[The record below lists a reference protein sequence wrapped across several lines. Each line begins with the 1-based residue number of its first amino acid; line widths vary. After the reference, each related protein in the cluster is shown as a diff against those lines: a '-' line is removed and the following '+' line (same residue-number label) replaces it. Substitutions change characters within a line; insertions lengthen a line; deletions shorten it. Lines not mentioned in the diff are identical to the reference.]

1 MGELGGASQ
10 RWMIG
15 WRNAQLRAAAGNA
28 SMVGVEVREIKWLP
42 PPQGWVKINT
52 DGAVKMTNG
61 YAGEGLWFVTIMR
74 TGWRAAL
81 AISDVRRWRKLKCG
95 AYMMAC
101 CCPGGKADRLCTGL
115 GRATRALMDRPWK
128 VKVEHVYRKGNQVA
142 DILTRLAADHERG
155 LQMFL

>member
-61 YAGEGLWFVTIMR
+61 YAGAVVRDYHEDW
-74 TGWRAAL
+74 L
-81 AISDVRRWRKLKCG
+81 AGCSRNIG
-95 AYMMAC
+95 
-101 CCPGGKADRLCTGL
+101 
-115 GRATRALMDRPWK
+115 
-128 VKVEHVYRKGNQVA
+128 
-142 DILTRLAADHERG
+142 
-155 LQMFL
+155 

>member
-61 YAGEGLWFVTIMR
+61 YAGAV
-74 TGWRAAL
+74 
-81 AISDVRRWRKLKCG
+81 VR
-95 AYMMAC
+95 
-101 CCPGGKADRLCTGL
+101 GKADRLCTGL

-142 DILTRLAADHERG
+142 DILTRLAAGHERG

>member
-42 PPQGWVKINT
+42 PPQG
-52 DGAVKMTNG
+52 G
-61 YAGEGLWFVTIMR
+61 

-81 AISDVRRWRKLKCG
+81 AISDIRRWRKLKCG

-101 CCPGGKADRLCTGL
+101 CCPG
-115 GRATRALMDRPWK
+115 
-128 VKVEHVYRKGNQVA
+128 H
-142 DILTRLAADHERG
+142 
-155 LQMFL
+155 

>member
-61 YAGEGLWFVTIMR
+61 YAGAVVRDHHEDWLAGCSRNIGCTTVEEAEMWGIHDGLLLPWPLGVR
-74 TGWRAAL
+74 Q
-81 AISDVRRWRKLKCG
+81 AILETDCLPAV
-95 AYMMAC
+95 
-101 CCPGGKADRLCTGL
+101 
-115 GRATRALMDRPWK
+115 
-128 VKVEHVYRKGNQVA
+128 
-142 DILTRLAADHERG
+142 
-155 LQMFL
+155 